1 MTEDK
6 MCVKV
11 ICPFYSAGYCK
22 SKDRCQKEHPTEEC
36 LISSCSRRGC
46 FKRHR
51 QFCKYDNKCKRQRKN
66 QSCEFKHRSN
76 NSLPYHAESKQLK
89 AEVEQIKLDIVQ
101 LKESNESKQK

>member
-22 SKDRCQKEHPTEEC
+22 NKDRCEKEHPTEEC
-36 LISSCSRRGC
+36 LIISCSRRGC

-51 QFCKYDNKCKRQRKN
+51 QFCKYENKCKRHRKN
-66 QSCEFKHRSN
+66 QNYEFKHRSN
-76 NSLPYHAESKQLK
+76 ESLLYHAESKQLK
-89 AEVEQIKLDIVQ
+89 AEVEKIKLDIVQ